1 MNERNH
7 AVVIQSQSVRLKA
20 DLLRWVQVGQGERFE
35 SDELPG
41 NPSMTLLLNLISDGF
56 SAADWTDPKDIL
68 ICELMGTWKWQS

>member
-20 DLLRWVQVGQGERFE
+20 DLLRRVQVGQGERFE

-41 NPSMTLLLNLISDGF
+41 NPSMTLLLNLISDVF
-56 SAADWTDPKDIL
+56 FAADWTDQKNIL